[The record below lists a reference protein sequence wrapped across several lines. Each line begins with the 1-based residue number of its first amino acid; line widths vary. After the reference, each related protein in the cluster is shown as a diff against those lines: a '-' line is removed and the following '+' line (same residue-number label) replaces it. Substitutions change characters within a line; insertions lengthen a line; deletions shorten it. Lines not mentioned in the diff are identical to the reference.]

1 MRYKLFFEKKA
12 EKQLSNIDQIQRKII
27 VSWIKNNLE
36 NSNNPRSFGK
46 PLKGNL
52 KEYWRYRVGKYR
64 IIAEINDVEVRILI
78 VAIGHRSDI
87 YR

>member
-27 VSWIKNNLE
+27 ISWIKNNLE
-36 NSNNPRSFGK
+36 NSYNPRSFGK
-46 PLKGNL
+46 PLKSNL
-52 KEYWRYRVGKYR
+52 KEYWRYRVGKYI
-64 IIAEINDVEVRILI
+64 IIAEINDLEVRVLI
-78 VAIGHRSDI
+78 VAIGNIRYI